1 MRKVRAPSPARRGAF
16 STIIGAALAFALA
29 AVPIASGASQENPLL
44 VHDQLTITD
53 VISGDE
59 DNVVEPGEGFTLSE
73 RIRNVGS
80 FSVNTISSYL
90 YSHTGFAS
98 VSVPSSTYPDLTP
111 GATGTNVSPFTA
123 GFSDQVPCGTSVPLS
138 LSVSSAQ
145 GNVSIPVPIRVG
157 ALGTPTA
164 RNSTNVPIEIASPGL
179 VESTLEVT
187 EAGLIGDVN
196 VRISELRH
204 TYDEDLRISLI
215 APDQTR
221 VVLAEYVGGSGD
233 DYLNT
238 VFDDD
243 APTSIFEASP
253 PFTGTFRPQE
263 PLALFGGRQAQGV
276 WKLQIQ
282 DVYSEDGG
290 TLRAWGDDASL
301 ALCNR
306 SPDASFSYSPDEPKA
321 KAKVT
326 FASDS
331 SDPDGSIASQ
341 AWDLDDDGVYDDGT
355 DTTAT
360 RTYGQRGTYVVHLRV
375 VDNGGEAAVVTDEI
389 IVGPARKTR
398 AARCLVPNVRGKTL
412 RAARRTLRRAHC
424 SVGRVRYARSARGRG
439 RVISQSPRPAVRRP
453 LGAKV
458 NLVVSKGRR

>member
-123 GFSDQVPCGTSVPLS
+123 GFSEQVPCGTSVPLS

-196 VRISELRH
+196 LS
-204 TYDEDLRISLI
+204 
-215 APDQTR
+215 
-221 VVLAEYVGGSGD
+221 
-233 DYLNT
+233 
-238 VFDDD
+238 
-243 APTSIFEASP
+243 
-253 PFTGTFRPQE
+253 
-263 PLALFGGRQAQGV
+263 
-276 WKLQIQ
+276 
-282 DVYSEDGG
+282 
-290 TLRAWGDDASL
+290 LRAPG
-301 ALCNR
+301 R
-306 SPDASFSYSPDEPKA
+306 
-321 KAKVT
+321 
-326 FASDS
+326 
-331 SDPDGSIASQ
+331 
-341 AWDLDDDGVYDDGT
+341 
-355 DTTAT
+355 
-360 RTYGQRGTYVVHLRV
+360 
-375 VDNGGEAAVVTDEI
+375 
-389 IVGPARKTR
+389 
-398 AARCLVPNVRGKTL
+398 RC
-412 RAARRTLRRAHC
+412 AD
-424 SVGRVRYARSARGRG
+424 RSAPRSTLSSA
-439 RVISQSPRPAVRRP
+439 RVDVDPF
-453 LGAKV
+453 
-458 NLVVSKGRR
+458 

>member
-1 MRKVRAPSPARRGAF
+1 MRKVGAPSSARRGAF
-16 STIIGAALAFALA
+16 ITIIGVALAFALA
-29 AVPIASGASQENPLL
+29 AVPIASGSSQEYPLL

-53 VISGDE
+53 VISGDD

-90 YSHTGFAS
+90 YSRTAFAS
-98 VSVPSSTYPDLTP
+98 VSAPSSTYPDLTP
-111 GATGTNVSPFTA
+111 GATGTNVSPFRA

-145 GNVSIPVPIRVG
+145 GNASIPVPIRIG

-164 RNSTNVPIEIASPGL
+164 RNSTNVPIEIASPGI

-196 VRISELRH
+196 VRIGELRH

-221 VVLAEYVGGSGD
+221 VILAEYLGGSGD

-243 APTSIFEASP
+243 APTSIFEASS

-341 AWDLDDDGVYDDGT
+341 AWDLDGDGVYDDGT
-355 DTTAT
+355 DATAT
-360 RTYGQRGTYVVHLRV
+360 WTYAKRGTYVARLRV
-375 VDNGGEAAVVTDEI
+375 VDNGGEASVATEEIAV
-389 IVGPARKTR
+389 GAARKTR
-398 AARCLVPNVRGKTL
+398 AAGCVVPNVRGKAL
-412 RAARRTLRRAHC
+412 RLARRALRRAHC
-424 SVGRVRYARSARGRG
+424 SVGRVRYARSARARG
-439 RVISQSPRPAVRRP
+439 RVISQSLRPKSRRP
-453 LGAKV
+453 GGTKI
-458 NLVVSKGRR
+458 NLVVSMGRR